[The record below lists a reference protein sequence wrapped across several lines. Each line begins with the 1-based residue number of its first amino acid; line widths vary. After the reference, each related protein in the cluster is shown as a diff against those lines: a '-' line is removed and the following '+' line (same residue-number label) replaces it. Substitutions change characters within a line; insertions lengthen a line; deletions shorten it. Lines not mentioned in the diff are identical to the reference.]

1 MKIQSLVPFNT
12 KWSLSQLYK
21 SLQQAWQNL
30 ASVVNQ
36 NIQFGN
42 STSGAAN
49 VNGVWVNFVVA
60 AANVDQLLTHNLG
73 RIPAGYLVMSKSVAC
88 DVYTGSVGATT
99 TKITLR
105 GTTTGANVELFI
117 I

>member
-1 MKIQSLVPFNT
+1 MKIQNLLPFQT

-30 ASVVNQ
+30 AKVINY
-36 NIQFGN
+36 NISFGN
-42 STSGAAN
+42 PTSGPDN
-49 VNGVWVNFVVA
+49 INGAWVNFVVA
-60 AANVDQLLTHNLG
+60 AANTDQTLTHNLG
-73 RIPAGYLVMSKSVAC
+73 RLPVGYLPMTKSVAC
-88 DVYTGSVGATT
+88 DVFTGTVPATT
-99 TKITLR
+99 TQITLQ